1 MAALKFLAV
10 AVAKGRVG
18 YVYVAEG
25 ELLDWGLSVKA
36 AKSTNN
42 LAAWLQQRITDLK
55 PDVVVTEKDTKNCR
69 KGKRAKRLIATAQE
83 LASHN
88 YVLDVSVE
96 KQRHHACKYTEA
108 QVLVERYPELTG
120 WLPRKR
126 PYFGSEPRNTIL
138 FEALALAEQVMFGPP
153 EQLAAAM
160 G

>member
-1 MAALKFLAV
+1 MAALRFLAV

-18 YVYVAEG
+18 YVYIADG

-36 AKSTNN
+36 VKSSNN
-42 LAAWLQQRITDLK
+42 LAAWLQRLINDLK
-55 PDVVVTEKDTKNCR
+55 PDVVITEKDTVNCR
-69 KGKRAKRLIATAQE
+69 KGKRAKRLSATARE

-96 KQRHHACKYTEA
+96 KQRDHVCKYTQA
-108 QVLVERYPELTG
+108 QALVVRYPELEG
-120 WLPRKR
+120 WLPKKR

-138 FEALALAEQVMFGPP
+138 FEALAMAEQVMFGPP
-153 EQLAAAM
+153 DRLAAAM

>member
-18 YVYVAEG
+18 YVYIVEG

-36 AKSTNN
+36 AKSTND
-42 LAAWLQQRITDLK
+42 LAAWLQKLINELK
-55 PDVVVTEKDTKNCR
+55 PDVVVTEKNTANCR
-69 KGKRAKRLIATAQE
+69 KGKRAKSLIATTQE

-96 KQRHHACKYTEA
+96 KQRLYECKYTEA
-108 QVLVERYPELTG
+108 QALVKRYPELTG
-120 WLPRKR
+120 WLPQKR

-138 FEALALAEQVMFGPP
+138 FEALSLAEQVILGPP
-153 EQLAAAM
+153 EKLAAAM